1 MSKTKQVFSN
11 VLKQNVYVRDC
22 VDAFDLRFGNPCCK
36 YYSLDD
42 VVEKDGIKQVV
53 TEQDY
58 PVTPESVNSYRDG
71 CDYRLDPLGAIA
83 RGEKRQ
89 NLGDV
94 RQMQEVMRM
103 DAEEAAAQYALLK
116 QRFEAAASK
125 KDGNGANE
133 GEAGEAGK
141 EVKVNG

>member
-22 VDAFDLRFGNPCCK
+22 VDAFDLRFGNPRCK

-42 VVEKDGIKQVV
+42 VVEGDGVRQVV
-53 TEQDY
+53 TEQEY
-58 PVTPESVNSYRDG
+58 PVTPESVNSYRDS
-71 CDYRLDPLGAIA
+71 CDYRLDPAGAIA

-94 RQMQEVMRM
+94 RQMQEVMSM
-103 DAEEAAAQYALLK
+103 DAEQAAAQYAALK
-116 QRFEAAASK
+116 QRFEAAAAEKNDVASVE
-125 KDGNGANE
+125 GNENE
-133 GEAGEAGK
+133 G
-141 EVKVNG
+141 VING

>member
-22 VDAFDLRFGNPCCK
+22 VDAFDLRFGNPRCK

-42 VVEKDGIKQVV
+42 VVEGDGIRQVV
-53 TEQDY
+53 TEQEY

-71 CDYRLDPLGAIA
+71 CDYRFDPAGAIA
-83 RGEKRQ
+83 RGVKRQ

-94 RQMQEVMRM
+94 RQMQEVMNM

-116 QRFEAAASK
+116 QRFEAAAAAAAGGN
-125 KDGNGANE
+125 DGNE
-133 GEAGEAGK
+133 GEVSK
-141 EVKVNG
+141 EVETNG